1 MSTESQNEK
10 ERNEM
15 IVKRIDFEHGS
26 IPSNILNAA
35 IPMLVAQ
42 LLSLLY
48 NIIDR
53 IYIARIPHIGTTAL
67 GAVGLCFP
75 IIVIITA
82 FSNLFGSGGAPL
94 FSIRRGENN
103 SRKASEYLLYDG
115 LRRRNCFNGHWIFVC
130 APDPASV
137 RRFRVCSGLCI
148 PVPDDLS
155 GRHTS
160 VHDLH
165 RYEFV
170 YQRAGICHD
179 RHDIRCHRRGGK
191 LHSRSGFHLRLFAW
205 NPGCCNCNRDFPDTL
220 RCICPLFS
228 EKTIGA

>member
-1 MSTESQNEK
+1 MSTERKGFKEK
-10 ERNEM
+10 M
-15 IVKRIDFEHGS
+15 KRIDFEHGS

-82 FSNLFGSGGAPL
+82 FSNLF
-94 FSIRRGENN
+94 
-103 SRKASEYLLYDG
+103 YDG

-155 GRHTS
+155 ARHTS

>member
-94 FSIRRGENN
+94 F
-103 SRKASEYLLYDG
+103 
-115 LRRRNCFNGHWIFVC
+115 
-130 APDPASV
+130 P
-137 RRFRVCSGLCI
+137 SG
-148 PVPDDLS
+148 
-155 GRHTS
+155 
-160 VHDLH
+160 
-165 RYEFV
+165 
-170 YQRAGICHD
+170 
-179 RHDIRCHRRGGK
+179 GGK
-191 LHSRSGFHLRLFAW
+191 
-205 NPGCCNCNRDFPDTL
+205 
-220 RCICPLFS
+220 
-228 EKTIGA
+228 

>member
-1 MSTESQNEK
+1 MSTERKGFKEK
-10 ERNEM
+10 M
-15 IVKRIDFEHGS
+15 KRIDFEHGS

-103 SRKASEYLLYDG
+103 SRKASEIMNTSYTM
-115 LRRRNCFNGHWIFVC
+115 VC
-130 APDPASV
+130 GGAIV
-137 RRFRVCSGLCI
+137 LM
-148 PVPDDLS
+148 
-155 GRHTS
+155 
-160 VHDLH
+160 
-165 RYEFV
+165 EEK
-170 YQRAGICHD
+170 Q
-179 RHDIRCHRRGGK
+179 DIR
-191 LHSRSGFHLRLFAW
+191 STPFPSHLRW
-205 NPGCCNCNRDFPDTL
+205 QNYSPSR
-220 RCICPLFS
+220 
-228 EKTIGA
+228 